1 MKTIDSLDLVL
12 VTGGTT
18 HPLTSI
24 GTAGGN
30 SGSSTNNNDQ
40 LLSTLQ
46 GIQSS
51 LKDLGQNHNNG
62 LFGGA
67 NGLLFMTMALAMSR
81 RNDVVVYG
89 GGGCHRP
96 GFSFRASW

>member
-1 MKTIDSLDLVL
+1 MKTIDTLDLEL
-12 VTGGTT
+12 VTGGKG
-18 HPLTSI
+18 HPLNTI
-24 GTAGGN
+24 GGDAASS
-30 SGSSTNNNDQ
+30 SGNNDQ

-51 LKDLGQNHNNG
+51 LKDLGKNQNGG
-62 LFGGA
+62 LFGGT

-89 GGGCHRP
+89 GGGGCRRP
-96 GFSFRASW
+96 GWSFRAWW